1 MIIFINGSINS
12 GKSTVAKILAA
23 KLGETAVLEVDFL
36 REMISWLPLEQAIP
50 INLEN
55 AVAII
60 KVLAKR
66 NINVVI
72 PYPLS
77 KDNLEYLLENL
88 KEYEEAIS
96 IFTLSP
102 ELEVAL
108 TNRGGREISDEEKA
122 RIKYHYAIG
131 IPNPGIG
138 IVVDNSEQTPEQT
151 AAIIFNHVL

>member
-23 KLGETAVLEVDFL
+23 KLGETAVLEVDRL
-36 REMISWLPLEQAIP
+36 RELIDWMPLAQAIP

-55 AVAII
+55 AVVII

-66 NINVVI
+66 NINIIV

-77 KDNLEYLLENL
+77 KDNFEYLQGNL
-88 KEYEEAIS
+88 KEYEEIIR

-102 ELEVAL
+102 ELEIAL
-108 TNRGGREISDEEKA
+108 TNRGGREISDEEKV

-138 IVVDNSEQTPEQT
+138 IIIDNSRQTPEQT
-151 AAIIFNHVL
+151 IEQILNYIS